1 MKDRELFNSFQ
12 KSFRSR
18 NCDFLE
24 NYRGNVKP
32 QEAMASLQV
41 IEIKAQLEV
50 VTKFL
55 EQAETKLNTI
65 AEEKLELQEKLTQP
79 EGD

>member
-1 MKDRELFNSFQ
+1 
-12 KSFRSR
+12 
-18 NCDFLE
+18 
-24 NYRGNVKP
+24 
-32 QEAMASLQV
+32 MASLQV